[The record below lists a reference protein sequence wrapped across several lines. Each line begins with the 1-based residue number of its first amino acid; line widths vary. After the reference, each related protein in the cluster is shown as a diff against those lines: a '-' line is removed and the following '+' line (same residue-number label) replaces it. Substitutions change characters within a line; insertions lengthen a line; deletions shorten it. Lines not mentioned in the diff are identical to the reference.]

1 MKDRA
6 TEMKALLDQ
15 FREAMARENEA
26 LVYDKTARERIGE
39 MIGRVYP
46 TRWKCLRV
54 SAEEGVAPLIVYGDL
69 NFIAA
74 P

>member
-6 TEMKALLDQ
+6 EMKALLDQ

-39 MIGRVYP
+39 MIGRS
-46 TRWKCLRV
+46 TRPDGNVFAYLRRKA
-54 SAEEGVAPLIVYGDL
+54 SPR
-69 NFIAA
+69 
-74 P
+74 